1 MYAIHRYAK
10 TIDDKNEIVTMEFK
24 EKDKLF
30 ISIYWTAYHEYDSS
44 IVGECICSCIYD

>member
-24 EKDKLF
+24 EKINYLYRY
-30 ISIYWTAYHEYDSS
+30 IGQHIMNMIPVSWRMYMQLHI
-44 IVGECICSCIYD
+44 